1 MAETNE
7 KASSMSEHVESGG
20 KFDSPVDSGSNTS
33 LEYDEATVK
42 RIKRKVD
49 LRLCLVVSLMYTV
62 CQIDRTNLGNAVVA
76 GMGKDIDLTGNHYST
91 MVVTFFP
98 FYTLFQPPMTVIAR
112 KFGPR
117 YFIGGITVA
126 WGIVMAAL
134 GLVSDWR
141 ALVGLRCVL
150 GLLEAGFF
158 PSCVFLI
165 GTWYVRHETA
175 KRLALF
181 YLVGSALS
189 GFGGILA
196 YGLQQMEGIQG
207 KAGWR
212 WIFIME
218 GVLTVLMGLV
228 GLTFIVDFPEDA
240 RRTRWFLTDREI
252 DIMIDRVEKDRGDAH
267 VTPFNLKEYLG
278 FVADW
283 KAWLFAFNFGMT
295 AVVIYAVAYF
305 LPIVLR
311 EGLEFSVA
319 NAQTLTAPCYVFG
332 AVLGLAESWVSD
344 KYKTRGSIIIINSLV
359 EIIGVCVLGFA
370 ANNSVR
376 FFGAFILVGSCLAN
390 LPACLTYQSNNITGQ
405 WRRAFGSALIVGS
418 GGVGGV
424 IGSLVFRNQDKPHYR
439 PGLYTCL
446 VAAGLTIVSVSI
458 TTIVMARKNALQ
470 KRSGL
475 VLEGTP
481 GFRYTL

>member
-1 MAETNE
+1 MGTQTVEE
-7 KASSMSEHVESGG
+7 SSSS
-20 KFDSPVDSGSNTS
+20 SI
-33 LEYDEATVK
+33 EYDEATVK
-42 RIKRKVD
+42 QIKWKVD
-49 LRLCLVVSLMYTV
+49 ARLCVVVAIMYTV
-62 CQIDRTNLGNAVVA
+62 CQIDRTNLANALTTL
-76 GMGKDIDLTGNHYST
+76 DLHQST

-112 KFGPR
+112 KVGPR
-117 YFIGGITVA
+117 MFLGGLTVA
-126 WGIVMAAL
+126 WGLVMVGF
-134 GLVSDWR
+134 GLINDWK
-141 ALVGLRCVL
+141 ALVGLRCAL

-181 YLVGSALS
+181 YLLGSALS

-196 YGLQQMEGIQG
+196 YGLQQMDGVDG

-218 GVLTVLMGLV
+218 GILTVLV
-228 GLTFIVDFPEDA
+228 GLIGFIFIVDFPEDA

-267 VTPFNLKEYLG
+267 VTPFKLNDYLKNVY
-278 FVADW
+278 DW
-283 KAWLFAFNFGMT
+283 KGWLFTLNFAMT

-311 EGLEFSVA
+311 EGLGFSVA
-319 NAQTLTAPCYVFG
+319 MSQTLTAPCYIFG
-332 AVLGLAESWVSD
+332 AILGFAESWLSD
-344 KYKTRGSIIIINSLV
+344 KYKSRGPIIIFNSLL
-359 EIIGVCVLGFA
+359 EIVGVAVLGFA
-370 ANNSVR
+370 ESNSVR
-376 FFGAFILVGSCLAN
+376 FFGAFILVGSCTAN
-390 LPACLTYQSNNITGQ
+390 LPASLTYQSNNITGQ
-405 WRRAFGSALIVGS
+405 WRRAFGSALIVGA

-439 PGLYTCL
+439 PGLCTCL
-446 VAAGLTIVSVSI
+446 IAAGLTIVSVCI
-458 TTIVMARKNALQ
+458 TTISMARKNVRQRQNELAI
-470 KRSGL
+470 
-475 VLEGTP
+475 EGTP